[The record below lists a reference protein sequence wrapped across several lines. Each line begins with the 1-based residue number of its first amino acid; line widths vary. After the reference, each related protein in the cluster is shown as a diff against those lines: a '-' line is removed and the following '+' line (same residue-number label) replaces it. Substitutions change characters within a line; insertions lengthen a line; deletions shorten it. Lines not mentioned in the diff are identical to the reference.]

1 MFYRWCVRVLR
12 LRADET
18 ATQPAVHRSSSR
30 WSCTTIHVRRCS
42 AVCRWLQPLGSR
54 SVESWK
60 LLHSFPPPKTEFHRS
75 NNSWYFYNLL
85 HRRWTLHP
93 LTHVALRV
101 PFQTS
106 LVIDCLLAC
115 ELVWRQTLCV
125 RFNHLRT
132 FTATLSTLR
141 DHAFDSQ
148 NPRAIRD
155 PRVNPPENIKRWKLH
170 AGFSFNKRLY
180 IIGSAVFERGGPA
193 CLSWI
198 GPLFYCES
206 VGAEFCLSKQLA
218 AAHDRRLS
226 WRDLFHPE
234 IRLSPSYD
242 SSKQCAA
249 SRPEVRSS
257 IKYAIRLIV
266 WEQPNAPKCFRWV
279 EISAEINV
287 DEIVSA
293 ALTKTYF
300 CLCALCFFSSH
311 FQVLQFVQ
319 PYYRNCQAK
328 VSSCADVERNLFC
341 SNL

>member
-1 MFYRWCVRVLR
+1 MELHNNTCHTMFCCVSTV
-12 LRADET
+12 AAVGDSQCGVMK
-18 ATQPAVHRSSSR
+18 APALISS
-30 WSCTTIHVRRCS
+30 
-42 AVCRWLQPLGSR
+42 P
-54 SVESWK
+54 K
-60 LLHSFPPPKTEFHRS
+60 KTEFHRS

-141 DHAFDSQ
+141 DHASDSQ

-170 AGFSFNKRLY
+170 GGFSFNKRLY
-180 IIGSAVFERGGPA
+180 IIESVVFERGGPA

-198 GPLFYCES
+198 CPLFYCES